1 MNNVQYTI
9 QKKKKYLGN
18 INIRF
23 RKLEMI
29 CNEELEIF

>member
-1 MNNVQYTI
+1 MSNVQY
-9 QKKKKYLGN
+9 KKRKKYLGN

-29 CNEELEIF
+29 YNEELEIF